1 MGPRATG
8 AGTGQATVVT
18 THGAKNIYYAEPLVI
33 VGFSCIISRVII
45 ILVRLVNVV
54 FRLRKN
60 QYNLEFSLLG
70 FLSLPF

>member
-1 MGPRATG
+1 MLEDSL
-8 AGTGQATVVT
+8 
-18 THGAKNIYYAEPLVI
+18 NLYYAEPLVI

-60 QYNLEFSLLG
+60 QDNLEFSFLG